1 MNRQRL
7 HIAIMVNSQIIYEG
21 VYAILSQSDI
31 GCIICKVDSLDDLE
45 EILPSRRVDLLIVN
59 PLLLVNREKE
69 IKRIRKNH
77 PDFSIV
83 GIHLGIVDN
92 QSLALLDSSFTLFD
106 TAEQILSR
114 LEKTGTGNESKLP
127 TNDETHRKGTDVSP
141 TGHAI
146 QQEIADLTSHPHGD
160 DPPENIAAK
169 TESEPVGFDH
179 LRHLKK
185 IVQTR
190 MSPRP
195 TEHPI
200 QTPQSPP

>member
-106 TAEQILSR
+106 AAEQILSK

-127 TNDETHRKGTDVSP
+127 TNDDNLTERELDVLTQLVHGHSNKEIADSLNISIHTVMTHRK
-141 TGHAI
+141 
-146 QQEIADLTSHPHGD
+146 
-160 DPPENIAAK
+160 NIAAK
-169 TESEPVGFDH
+169 TGIRSQSG
-179 LRHLKK
+179 LTIYAISKK
-185 IVQTR
+185 IVQIEDV
-190 MSPRP
+190 SPQA
-195 TEHPI
+195 H
-200 QTPQSPP
+200 

>member
-106 TAEQILSR
+106 AAEQILSR

-127 TNDETHRKGTDVSP
+127 TNDDNLTERELDVLTQLVHGHSNKEIADSLNISIHTVMTHRK
-141 TGHAI
+141 
-146 QQEIADLTSHPHGD
+146 
-160 DPPENIAAK
+160 NIAAK
-169 TESEPVGFDH
+169 TGIRSQSG
-179 LRHLKK
+179 LTIYAISKK
-185 IVQTR
+185 IVQIEDV
-190 MSPRP
+190 SPQA
-195 TEHPI
+195 H
-200 QTPQSPP
+200 

>member
-127 TNDETHRKGTDVSP
+127 TNDDNLTERELDVLTQLVHGHSNKEIADSLNISIHTVMTHRK
-141 TGHAI
+141 
-146 QQEIADLTSHPHGD
+146 
-160 DPPENIAAK
+160 NIAAK
-169 TESEPVGFDH
+169 TGIRSQSG
-179 LRHLKK
+179 LTIYAISKK
-185 IVQTR
+185 IVQIEDV
-190 MSPRP
+190 SPQA
-195 TEHPI
+195 H
-200 QTPQSPP
+200 

>member
-1 MNRQRL
+1 
-7 HIAIMVNSQIIYEG
+7 MVNSQIIYEG

-127 TNDETHRKGTDVSP
+127 TNDDNLTERELDVLTQLVHGHSNKEIADSLNISIHTVMTHRK
-141 TGHAI
+141 
-146 QQEIADLTSHPHGD
+146 
-160 DPPENIAAK
+160 NIAAK
-169 TESEPVGFDH
+169 TGIRSQSG
-179 LRHLKK
+179 LTIYAISKK
-185 IVQTR
+185 IVQIEDV
-190 MSPRP
+190 SPQA
-195 TEHPI
+195 H
-200 QTPQSPP
+200 

>member
-114 LEKTGTGNESKLP
+114 LENGNRQRVEAS
-127 TNDETHRKGTDVSP
+127 DE
-141 TGHAI
+141 
-146 QQEIADLTSHPHGD
+146 
-160 DPPENIAAK
+160 
-169 TESEPVGFDH
+169 
-179 LRHLKK
+179 
-185 IVQTR
+185 
-190 MSPRP
+190 
-195 TEHPI
+195 
-200 QTPQSPP
+200 

>member
-106 TAEQILSR
+106 AAEQILSR

-127 TNDETHRKGTDVSP
+127 TNDDNLTERELDVLTQLVHGHSNKEIADSLNISIHTVMTHRK
-141 TGHAI
+141 
-146 QQEIADLTSHPHGD
+146 
-160 DPPENIAAK
+160 NIAAK
-169 TESEPVGFDH
+169 TGIRSQSG
-179 LRHLKK
+179 LTIYAISKK
-185 IVQTR
+185 IVQIEDL
-190 MSPRP
+190 SPQA
-195 TEHPI
+195 H
-200 QTPQSPP
+200 

>member
-114 LEKTGTGNESKLP
+114 LEKTGTSNESKLP
-127 TNDETHRKGTDVSP
+127 TNDDNLTERELDVLTQLVHGHSNKEIADSLNISIHTVMTHRK
-141 TGHAI
+141 
-146 QQEIADLTSHPHGD
+146 
-160 DPPENIAAK
+160 NIAAK
-169 TESEPVGFDH
+169 TGIRSQSG
-179 LRHLKK
+179 LTIYAISKK
-185 IVQTR
+185 IVQIEDV
-190 MSPRP
+190 SPQA
-195 TEHPI
+195 H
-200 QTPQSPP
+200 

>member
-127 TNDETHRKGTDVSP
+127 TNDDNLTERELDVLTQLVHSHSNKEIADSLNISIHTVMTHRK
-141 TGHAI
+141 
-146 QQEIADLTSHPHGD
+146 
-160 DPPENIAAK
+160 NIAAK
-169 TESEPVGFDH
+169 TGIRSQSG
-179 LRHLKK
+179 LTIYAISKK
-185 IVQTR
+185 IVQIEDV
-190 MSPRP
+190 SPQA
-195 TEHPI
+195 H
-200 QTPQSPP
+200 

>member
-77 PDFSIV
+77 TDFSIV
-83 GIHLGIVDN
+83 EIHLGIVDN

-127 TNDETHRKGTDVSP
+127 TNDDNLTERELDVLTQLVHGHSNKEIADSLNISIHTVMTHRK
-141 TGHAI
+141 
-146 QQEIADLTSHPHGD
+146 
-160 DPPENIAAK
+160 NIAAK
-169 TESEPVGFDH
+169 TGIRSQSG
-179 LRHLKK
+179 LTIYAISKK
-185 IVQTR
+185 IVQIEDV
-190 MSPRP
+190 SPQA
-195 TEHPI
+195 H
-200 QTPQSPP
+200 